1 MNAYRL
7 CFIDDHGARRSA
19 FDFTSLD
26 DASAIDASTR
36 FGCERG
42 ADLWCG
48 QRLVGSWRIEGAS
61 SQQRGPLPLAAAAI
75 EVPGAITATSATEGT
90 GNRRRGGR
98 SGWIRR
104 RRDAA
109 NG

>member
-7 CFIDDHGARRSA
+7 CFIDGHDARRSA
-19 FDFTSLD
+19 VDFTSLD
-26 DASAIDASTR
+26 DASARDAARR

-48 QRLVGSWRIEGAS
+48 GRLVSSWRIDGAS
-61 SQQRGPLPLAAAAI
+61 SQQRSPAALAAIAQVAPAA
-75 EVPGAITATSATEGT
+75 VTATSATEGI

-98 SGWIRR
+98 SGWIKR